1 MFVFLLH
8 VSFTLDYTSHSEK
21 KKKKKKC
28 QEKFIYELCQRSSD
42 EGSDFDENVSKQE
55 AGDSQLH
62 ETLYGE
68 PNDKCLENEGEAL
81 TYGNE
86 QSDDGDAETDEPA
99 AYRQC
104 HRQQQQ

>member
-21 KKKKKKC
+21 KKKKMSRKIYL
-28 QEKFIYELCQRSSD
+28 QEAIELCQRSSD

-81 TYGNE
+81 TYENE

-99 AYRQC
+99 AYRQTMS
-104 HRQQQQ
+104 